1 MNRGID
7 SPAGRMDTIPS
18 SLTPGLLRYFTPYP
32 LTDLLDR
39 SQELSID
46 DAQLSAVGA
55 TSLPFLIS
63 GALSFRDGRFDPRQS
78 AILVDIALGNVRLES
93 VQDLLAIG
101 RALGVRS
108 PEMRSEMVYADAP
121 IASLA
126 SVIFAHHEA
135 VPALM
140 NELAVGINHAGV
152 EVHPYLQA
160 IVTGFYCVHV
170 HPFLDGNGRWSR
182 AVAAATGISSHALL
196 ESYVGAL
203 FMCAC
208 KDELART
215 GWGRARTNGL
225 REYIE
230 RALRF
235 RKLFIEEVAE
245 CLVGDTER
253 VFSLISEF
261 SKTRSCRNALLTSI
275 YSKGEVGAESIRM
288 ACNVSRKVA
297 DGRISA
303 MQMQAESYRGEN
315 SRASIR
321 PPWKILLRAS
331 DHARRVAMAD
341 AN

>member
-1 MNRGID
+1 M
-7 SPAGRMDTIPS
+7 
-18 SLTPGLLRYFTPYP
+18 
-32 LTDLLDR
+32 DR

-170 HPFLDGNGRWSR
+170 HPFLDGRSSCAHVRMNLRGQDG
-182 AVAAATGISSHALL
+182 AV
-196 ESYVGAL
+196 
-203 FMCAC
+203 
-208 KDELART
+208 
-215 GWGRARTNGL
+215 
-225 REYIE
+225 
-230 RALRF
+230 
-235 RKLFIEEVAE
+235 
-245 CLVGDTER
+245 LV
-253 VFSLISEF
+253 
-261 SKTRSCRNALLTSI
+261 
-275 YSKGEVGAESIRM
+275 RM
-288 ACNVSRKVA
+288 ASGNTLNVHCAFENYLLKRSL
-297 DGRISA
+297 SA
-303 MQMQAESYRGEN
+303 SLAIRRESF
-315 SRASIR
+315 
-321 PPWKILLRAS
+321 
-331 DHARRVAMAD
+331 H
-341 AN
+341 